1 MPINFFLNKMTGLK
15 IKKEEVLLVIL
26 MTPQWDILE
35 YKEGNSQKQVR
46 ITRMK
51 MMGEG
56 KKCYKSTA
64 ES

>member
-1 MPINFFLNKMTGLK
+1 MTGLK
-15 IKKEEVLLVIL
+15 IKKEEVILVIL

-51 MMGEG
+51 MTGEG